1 MIGPV
6 ARILVRYIAGYLA
19 LKALLPQSVA
29 DMVANDPDVA
39 AVVGC
44 VLMGLVEGSY
54 VVAKRRGWRT

>member
-6 ARILVRYIAGYLA
+6 SRILVRYVAGYLA
-19 LKALLPQSVA
+19 FHLLIPQSVA

-44 VLMGLVEGSY
+44 VLMALVEGSY
-54 VVAKRRGWRT
+54 FVAKRRGWRT

>member
-1 MIGPV
+1 MIGPI

-44 VLMGLVEGSY
+44 VLMALVEGSY
-54 VVAKRRGWRT
+54 MLAKRHGWRT